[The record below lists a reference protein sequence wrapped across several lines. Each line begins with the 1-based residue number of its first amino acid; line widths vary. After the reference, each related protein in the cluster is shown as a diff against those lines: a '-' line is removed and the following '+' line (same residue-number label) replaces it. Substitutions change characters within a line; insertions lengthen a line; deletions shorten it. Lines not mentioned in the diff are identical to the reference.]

1 MSRQVKRVAVVI
13 GVMVAATAGANAQT
27 PALTQA
33 QIQAQM
39 QELRTQIQVHVHERI
54 VNTQELMDQIHQ
66 LIETSLGASL
76 SQQLSRDLGRS
87 AGEIARAM
95 EGLHAVPAIV
105 EQGRDY
111 QFKQES
117 RETKTLAI
125 GASGTLTLKNI
136 AGDIIVKA
144 GGSRD
149 ATVEVVR
156 LSKGKTEADAKAGL
170 EKVTAEVDVRGEHG
184 SVTAKYPADVHPDYS
199 VSVSYNVTAPAGTS
213 VWVDSISGQ
222 ISLTGLQGDTKASTV
237 SGKMDVTSCTKVGS
251 LRTFSGTI
259 TVTDSRSDTKLD
271 VGGISATVTM
281 KNVKAPQ
288 VSTSVIS
295 GKIVAHDITTDGAD
309 FGSMSGDIEFTGAVS
324 PKGRY
329 EFTAHSGDVRL
340 GLTGGFD
347 LELKTFSGT
356 VTADA
361 SLNLTSS
368 TPASSSGAKQRT
380 VRGSTGS
387 GGGSVV
393 ASTFSGTVWVGRKL
407 Q

>member
-1 MSRQVKRVAVVI
+1 VSRQVTRLAVVI

-27 PALTQA
+27 PAQTQA

-54 VNTQELMDQIHQ
+54 VNTQQLMDQIHQ

-87 AGEIARAM
+87 AGEMARAM

-156 LSKGKTEADAKAGL
+156 VSKGKTEADAKAGL

-271 VGGISATVTM
+271 VGGISAKLT
-281 KNVKAPQ
+281 
-288 VSTSVIS
+288 
-295 GKIVAHDITTDGAD
+295 
-309 FGSMSGDIEFTGAVS
+309 EGAVDA
-324 PKGRY
+324 GER
-329 EFTAHSGDVRL
+329 AAAAVIA
-340 GLTGGFD
+340 
-347 LELKTFSGT
+347 ELS
-356 VTADA
+356 
-361 SLNLTSS
+361 
-368 TPASSSGAKQRT
+368 
-380 VRGSTGS
+380 
-387 GGGSVV
+387 
-393 ASTFSGTVWVGRKL
+393 
-407 Q
+407 